1 MLIPEHEEP
10 TIEKA
15 IFLPLLI
22 KILNHDL
29 KAIAQSQIKLKE
41 PYYRYVEKVMHAIQ
55 QDSYK
60 NKKYMRDNNIK
71 IYCLSHTKYEVIYK
85 GYGHVR
91 TYAKHVLKTRSK
103 ELLEDY
109 MLNRKSR
116 HPSEW

>member
-1 MLIPEHEEP
+1 MLIPEHDEP
-10 TIEKA
+10 IIEKA

-22 KILNHDL
+22 KVLNRDL
-29 KAIAQSQIKLKE
+29 IAIGQSQLKLKE
-41 PYYRYVEKVMHAIQ
+41 PYYKYVEKVMHAIQ

-71 IYCLSHTKYEVIYK
+71 IYCVNRTNYEVIYK
-85 GYGHVR
+85 GYGEIR
-91 TYAKHVLKTRSK
+91 SFAKHVLKTRSQ